1 MTSRPWSVV
10 AVWFVCFHLLF
21 TSHNYHLLA
30 ILLWLHRAVPLSS
43 RSAETTDGSHHGRPL
58 QSDLHRHFHQSL
70 QNFYHQAVKKLTISC
85 LFLSLALNECLLN
98 LKWWSVWIILLLL
111 WTETLINAVKQ
122 FLLIHVFVLLLN
134 ITGCEERKTT
144 QPFTLSLRWTNNL
157 KSQ

>member
-85 LFLSLALNECLLN
+85 LFLSPALNECLLN

-111 WTETLINAVKQ
+111 WTETLINAVKPADSRIPPPPQHHRMWRTKNYTTIHTQ
-122 FLLIHVFVLLLN
+122 FTVN
-134 ITGCEERKTT
+134 
-144 QPFTLSLRWTNNL
+144 Q
-157 KSQ
+157 